1 MPLGVEDG
9 RVPDPLMR
17 ASSFYNYYCSPFNGR
32 LNRRRYGRYGGAW
45 CAKRRD
51 RRQWLQVDFGA
62 YTRVSRIATQGRQNS
77 AQWVKS
83 YSLSYSKNGYAYVPY
98 RVGGRTK
105 VSERIFKRMTST
117 IYSRLRFLVL
127 LFYVSTAL
135 AQEPVVYGWC

>member
-1 MPLGVEDG
+1 MVDTEGPGVQRDETGASGFRWILVHIPECLVLLRKED
-9 RVPDPLMR
+9 R
-17 ASSFYNYYCSPFNGR
+17 
-32 LNRRRYGRYGGAW
+32 
-45 CAKRRD
+45 
-51 RRQWLQVDFGA
+51 
-62 YTRVSRIATQGRQNS
+62 

-135 AQEPVVYGWC
+135 AQEPVVQGWC

>member
-1 MPLGVEDG
+1 MPLGIEDK
-9 RVPDPLMR
+9 RVHDKMMR
-17 ASSFYNYYCSPFNGR
+17 ASSYASYYCRSGSGR
-32 LNRRRYGRYGGAW
+32 LNGRRYGRYGGAW

-105 VSERIFKRMTST
+105 VSERIFKRITST
-117 IYSRLRFLVL
+117 THSRLRL
-127 LFYVSTAL
+127 LALLSYVPTAL
-135 AQEPVVYGWC
+135 AQEPVVPGWC